1 MKEFRYSVKSPE
13 LEEFEENQEI
23 RERFRS
29 APYGG
34 NYGTAAVTDFRPR
47 AVVKPKKTAEENR
60 PFIARGLDSLSG
72 VNGLNRGGQ
81 GKAAALEY
89 GEGRPG
95 APYEVRGRNGQD
107 DRGRAEGLPGYGGL

>member
-1 MKEFRYSVKSPE
+1 M
-13 LEEFEENQEI
+13 
-23 RERFRS
+23 
-29 APYGG
+29 
-34 NYGTAAVTDFRPR
+34 TDFRPR

-89 GEGRPG
+89 GEGDR
-95 APYEVRGRNGQD
+95 VRHMKYGEGTVLKIEDGPRDYQVTVD
-107 DRGRAEGLPGYGGL
+107 FDRAGTKIMYAAFAKLKRI